1 MKTITPEIKNTLDKN
16 NSLHIA
22 RGEGELTQ
30 HWALSKMETI
40 KITEKN
46 DRVSVSCGIM
56 SNSLMYVQLVSK
68 EG

>member
-46 DRVSVSCGIM
+46 D
-56 SNSLMYVQLVSK
+56 K
-68 EG
+68 